1 MKLIRRI
8 LYLVAFGI
16 LTGCAPTVIGKLHT
30 KNYEPLSE
38 KFSIHVLENNDEVP
52 LNSEY
57 IKDIKVGNSVIY
69 SDCSYKKIID
79 IAKEMTRSAG
89 ANILKVTIFKYPYGG
104 SCYQL
109 QGKIYRNLDS
119 ASLKTIQ
126 ARFELRNK
134 STLADSADYAIIHF
148 YRPRGGNG
156 FLLGYNIKTTKDSI
170 IGRMES
176 GGHFDFKTK
185 DFGLHSFYG
194 VLETKASVSINIK
207 KGEEYY
213 VQCKVKSGV
222 VFGRPVINLVENI
235 LGRTQYEKMIKMSS
249 KTDN

>member
-1 MKLIRRI
+1 MKIVRRI
-8 LYLVAFGI
+8 LYLVALAI
-16 LTGCAPTVIGKLHT
+16 LIGCAPRVIGKMQT

-38 KFSIHVLENNDEVP
+38 KYSIHVLENNDEVP

-57 IKDIKVGNSVIY
+57 IKDIKVGNSGY
-69 SDCSYKKIID
+69 YPDCSYKKIMN

-89 ANILKVTIFKYPYGG
+89 ANILKVTLFKYPYGG

-119 ASLKTIQ
+119 TSLKTIQ

-134 STLADSADYAIIHF
+134 STLPENADYAIIHF
-148 YRPRGGNG
+148 YRPKGGYG
-156 FLLGYNIKTTKDSI
+156 FLLGYNIKTNKDSI

-194 VLETKASVSINIK
+194 VLETKASISINIK

-213 VQCKVKSGV
+213 VQCKVKSGI

-235 LGRTQYEKMIKMSS
+235 LGRIHYEKMK
-249 KTDN
+249 KTSANTVN